1 MESNLK
7 KDKIRNKSHLHI
19 NLYVYW
25 VLLMAWQ
32 LFRPTSNRSL
42 VDILVKVCL
51 ILFLIVSA
59 ARIRLLYP
67 KSNAIIFILFTFY
80 MLLNMFVNEKAFNAS
95 IIITYFFPI
104 LFSFFFLIRLSY
116 YQITKEEYFKF
127 LNLIIIADL
136 VMVGYSLI
144 FQFGKFKNALTI
156 TNAYGYELSSFFL
169 SNHEYALYL
178 LLGFQS
184 CLFCYHFITDTKR
197 NGNTKYIFIALLFL
211 INIVLTFSRTALLG
225 AAVLIIVYILL
236 SKNNRVRNIM
246 IFSIIILFLLLLFSD
261 TMRNFVLKIVLK
273 DNNDAGRLE
282 MWDYGIR
289 AFNDS
294 SILEKIIGQGYSKVL
309 NDLFLF
315 SNHKSF
321 HNAYIQVLLQYGII
335 GFIFFVGII
344 LTSIL
349 NGIKTMRKNRFLG
362 VMFVSMSLSMIAY
375 MFTNTTLI
383 MQSSIDSYILTIFII
398 IIPKYVNN
406 SIEQNLF
413 E

>member
-1 MESNLK
+1 MESNFK

-25 VLLMAWQ
+25 VLLMVWQ

-104 LFSFFFLIRLSY
+104 LFSFFFLVRLSN

-136 VMVGYSLI
+136 MMVGYSLI
-144 FQFGKFKNALTI
+144 FQFDKFKNALELN
-156 TNAYGYELSSFFL
+156 NAYGNELSSFFV

-184 CLFCYHFITDTKR
+184 CLFCYQFITDVKH
-197 NGNTKYIFIALLFL
+197 NGKTKYIFIALLFL

-225 AAVLIIVYILL
+225 SAVMIIVYVLL

-246 IFSIIILFLLLLFSD
+246 IFLFVVVLVLLLFSE
-261 TMRNFVLKIVLK
+261 TMRNFIFKIVLK
-273 DNNDAGRLE
+273 DKNDAGRFE
-282 MWDYGIR
+282 MWEYGMR
-289 AFNDS
+289 VFNES
-294 SILEKIIGQGYSKVL
+294 SIFEMLTGQGYSKVL
-309 NDLFLF
+309 NDLALY
-315 SNHKSF
+315 SNHKSY
-321 HNAYIQVLLQYGII
+321 HNAYLQVLLQYGII
-335 GFIFFVGII
+335 GLVFFVGVI

-375 MFTNTTLI
+375 MLTNTTLI
-383 MQSSIDSYILTIFII
+383 MQSSIDSYMLTIFII
-398 IIPKYVNN
+398 IMPKYANN
-406 SIEQNLF
+406 ALEQNLF